1 MSIGFSKF
9 ILKFFFTNSGGAA
22 EIVFYTKNKS
32 FVGRVILTKTVLWV
46 FSKERCRR
54 SFTIDA
60 KLNIMQTMKNTLLAP
75 SILSA
80 DFSKLGDEIKF
91 VKENGGNWVHVD
103 VMDGHFVPQV
113 TYGQAVISSIRKC
126 TDLPFDVHLM
136 IEKPENSIPS
146 YIESGADWV
155 TFHIEATAHADLCVQ
170 MIHGA
175 GKKAGIA
182 ICPSTPVSAIQHLLP
197 MVDLVLV
204 MTVNPGWGGQKLIPY
219 TVEKV
224 RSLADIKKTGNYQF
238 LISVDGGVNSETL
251 SSVVDA
257 GADVVVSGSS
267 FFRGTLGWQS

>member
-1 MSIGFSKF
+1 MK
-9 ILKFFFTNSGGAA
+9 
-22 EIVFYTKNKS
+22 KNECGS
-32 FVGRVILTKTVLWV
+32 FCADRNVLGNR
-46 FSKERCRR
+46 EPL
-54 SFTIDA
+54 SFTIIA
-60 KLNIMQTMKNTLLAP
+60 KSNIIGGMKKAILSP

-80 DFSKLGDEIKF
+80 DFSRLGEEISLIGK
-91 VKENGGNWVHVD
+91 NGGGLVHID

-113 TYGQAVISSIRKC
+113 TYGQSVISSIRKC

-136 IEKPENSIPS
+136 IDRPELSIRS
-146 YIESGADWV
+146 YIDSGADWV

-170 MIHGA
+170 TIHEA

-182 ICPSTPVSAIQHLLP
+182 ICPATPVSAIEHLLP

-224 RSLADIKKTGNYQF
+224 RALADIKNTGNYGF
-238 LISVDGGVNSETL
+238 LISVDGGINAETL
-251 SSVVDA
+251 PSVLDA
-257 GADVVVSGSS
+257 GTDIVVSGSS